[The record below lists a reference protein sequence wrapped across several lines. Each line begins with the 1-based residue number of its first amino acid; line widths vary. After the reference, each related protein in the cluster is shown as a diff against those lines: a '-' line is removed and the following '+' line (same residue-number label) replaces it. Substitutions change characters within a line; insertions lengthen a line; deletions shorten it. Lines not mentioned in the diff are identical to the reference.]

1 MIKRC
6 KRCNIEKEIDK
17 FSSCKASKD
26 GLNSWCKDCKS
37 EYSKTKY
44 NNRVQMDL
52 DFKLCTKCI
61 VEKDIKNFSKGSDYD
76 GFNKWCKDCQN
87 EYSKK
92 YYKINLDSLKP
103 IRMRYTIE
111 NKEKIK
117 EYNKNRYLNIDKEK
131 MSINYE
137 LNKEDIKIKRSE
149 YRKSDEYKKWMK
161 EYRIKNKWRFKY
173 REVLKGVISRVK
185 SGKNGKKTKDILG
198 YTDLEFKK
206 HIESLF
212 INNMSWETKD
222 MQIDHIIPV
231 VAFKEDTPLNIINS
245 LENLRPIYKID
256 NIIKFTSID
265 FSYIKI
271 YEKYIDYL
279 IDDYRTICSE
289 YL

>member
-1 MIKRC
+1 MGKRC
-6 KRCNIEKEIDK
+6 KRCNVEKEIDK
-17 FSSCKASKD
+17 FRSCKANKD
-26 GLNSWCKDCKS
+26 GLNSWCKECKK
-37 EYSKTKY
+37 EYSKAKN

-103 IRMRYTIE
+103 IRMKYVIE

-117 EYNKNRYLNIDKEK
+117 EYNKNRYLNLDKEK

-137 LNKEDIKIKRSE
+137 SNKKDIKIKRDE

-161 EYRIKNKWRFKY
+161 EYRIKNKWRSRY

-185 SGKNGKKTKDILG
+185 YNKNGRKTKDILG
-198 YTDLEFKK
+198 YSDLEFKK
-206 HIESLF
+206 HIENLF
-212 INNMSWETKD
+212 IDNMCWETKD
-222 MQIDHIIPV
+222 MEIDHIIPV
-231 VAFKEDTPLNIINS
+231 VAFKPDTPLSVINS
-245 LENLRPIYKID
+245 LDNLRPVYKID
-256 NIIKFTSID
+256 NILKFTSID
-265 FSYIKI
+265 FSYINL

-279 IDDYRTICSE
+279 IEDYKVRI
-289 YL
+289 LNK